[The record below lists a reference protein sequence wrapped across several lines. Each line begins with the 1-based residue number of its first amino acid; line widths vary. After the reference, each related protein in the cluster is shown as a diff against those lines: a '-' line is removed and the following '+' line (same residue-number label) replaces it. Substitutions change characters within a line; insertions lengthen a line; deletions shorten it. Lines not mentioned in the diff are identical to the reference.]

1 MENLQEYLPQSVK
14 GKSILITGGTTGIG
28 RATAILLAAQ
38 GANVLFFG
46 TDEQHLKDAL
56 EDVKKAAT
64 AEVHGFIADLATEEG
79 VKKAFAEVDSRFDKL
94 DILVNNAALPY
105 GSVIEGEY
113 DDWKRIVDVNLLA
126 YMACANE
133 AWRRM
138 KGKGGGH
145 IVNIGSMSADVR
157 EEKSSVYVATKS
169 GIQGFSQSLRNQI
182 NPDGIKISLIE
193 PGAVDTDMQAESTE
207 KKKEKVKN
215 LEMMTADD
223 IAVAVLY
230 VISQP
235 KRCDVVEL
243 KVRPHLQLI

>member
-14 GKSILITGGTTGIG
+14 GKSVLVTGGTTGIG
-28 RATAILLAAQ
+28 RATAKLLAAQ

-46 TDEQHLKDAL
+46 TNEQHLKDAL
-56 EDVKKAAT
+56 QDVKRAAT
-64 AEVHGFIADLATEEG
+64 ADVHGFIADIGTEEG
-79 VKKAFAEVDSRFDKL
+79 IKKAFGEVDSRFDKL

-113 DDWKRIVDVNLLA
+113 ADWKRIVDVNLLA

-133 AWRRM
+133 AWKRM
-138 KGKGGGH
+138 KEKGEGH

-169 GIQGFSQSLRNQI
+169 GIQGFCESLRNQI
-182 NPDGIKISLIE
+182 NPDGIKVSLIE

-207 KKKEKVKN
+207 KKKENVRN